1 MSPSADIKKD
11 EQGMGRLSG
20 KVAIVSGSGRGIG
33 RATALRLAA
42 EGARIVVNDLDA
54 APAEA
59 VVAQIEA
66 AGGVAAACIGSV
78 TEPDFGERFVK
89 AAVDGFGGLDIIVN
103 NAGYTLDGVIQKQT
117 DDQFQAMMDVHVMA
131 PFRILRAAAEP
142 IRVFRKAEIEAGRE
156 VVRKV
161 VNVSSMAG
169 TRGNAGQVNYASAKA
184 AVVGM
189 TKTLSKEWGRHKV
202 CVNCVAFGLIETRLT
217 KASDDPESRIEIAG
231 RTIQAGIPAA
241 GLKAMADLVPMG
253 RAGRV
258 EEAAGS
264 IYMLCSPDS
273 DYVSGQLLEVGGGIS
288 L

>member
-1 MSPSADIKKD
+1 
-11 EQGMGRLSG
+11 MGGLSG
-20 KVAIVSGSGRGIG
+20 KVAIISGAGRGIG
-33 RATALRLAA
+33 RATALRLAS
-42 EGARIVVNDLDA
+42 EGASVVVNDLDP
-54 APAEA
+54 APAEE
-59 VVAQIEA
+59 VVAAIQS
-66 AGGVAAACIGSV
+66 AGGSALACVGSV
-78 TEPDFGERFVK
+78 TAADFGERFVK
-89 AAVDGFGGLDIIVN
+89 TALDGFGGLDIIVN

-117 DDQFQAMMDVHVMA
+117 DEQFQAMLDVHVVA

-142 IRVFRKAEIEAGRE
+142 IRMFRKAELEAGRE
-156 VVRKV
+156 VIRKV

-217 KASDDPESRIEIAG
+217 KASDDPETRIEIEG
-231 RTIQAGIPAA
+231 RTIHAGIPAA
-241 GLKAMADLVPMG
+241 GLKAMSDLVPMG

-264 IYMLCSPDS
+264 IYMLCGPDS